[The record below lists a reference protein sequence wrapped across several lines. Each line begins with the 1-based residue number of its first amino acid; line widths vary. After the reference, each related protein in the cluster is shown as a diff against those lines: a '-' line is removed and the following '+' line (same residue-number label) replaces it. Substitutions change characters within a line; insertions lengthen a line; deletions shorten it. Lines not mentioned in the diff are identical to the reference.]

1 MAEAERQSRSLPL
14 PPSHQN
20 PSPQAGTPAGL
31 SQSHPGTSTPSR
43 AGKCGRGKKHLAA
56 ANGLENIRQTPPGA
70 LAPFPRPGYFSP
82 RAAAGFAATPWQA
95 EIRLG
100 SVRHLPAPPAP
111 RRAPFAEKTACPP
124 RANPLPGCV
133 LSGKSFYRETRR
145 GTAGPAP
152 KSLSGRH
159 LSLPSCVPYPW
170 RLPRALR
177 DGYKEEK
184 KSTLTRPPSIQL
196 FRI

>member
-1 MAEAERQSRSLPL
+1 MGEAKNISLQRTAWKTSGKHHPARWLPSRGQAISVPEPQRGLRRPRGRQKFGSA
-14 PPSHQN
+14 PSGI
-20 PSPQAGTPAGL
+20 SPHPQPRAGL
-31 SQSHPGTSTPSR
+31 R
-43 AGKCGRGKKHLAA
+43 LRRK
-56 ANGLENIRQTPPGA
+56 
-70 LAPFPRPGYFSP
+70 P
-82 RAAAGFAATPWQA
+82 RA
-95 EIRLG
+95 
-100 SVRHLPAPPAP
+100 
-111 RRAPFAEKTACPP
+111 PP